1 MQSTKKYRL
10 QRGDWYSAEYLGD
23 SLIRS
28 GNRYS
33 PIRVEEITPLKTG
46 NRIFELKFLHANYPA
61 GVQDKTYRLQTLHA
75 GEEYL
80 LARSVG
86 HGPTRFLL
94 IYDIDAEWLREHFHI
109 NISGTENAE
118 DWLTSKFGRT

>member
-1 MQSTKKYRL
+1 MKYQL
-10 QRGDWYSAEYLGD
+10 HEANWYAAEFLGD
-23 SLIRS
+23 GLIRS

-61 GVQDKTYRLQTLHA
+61 GVQDKTYQLQTLHA

-86 HGPTRFLL
+86 PGPSRFLL
-94 IYDIDAEWLREHFHI
+94 IYDIDAKWLHQHFKI
-109 NISGTENAE
+109 ELSRGESVLG
-118 DWLTSKFGRT
+118 WLNRKFGIR